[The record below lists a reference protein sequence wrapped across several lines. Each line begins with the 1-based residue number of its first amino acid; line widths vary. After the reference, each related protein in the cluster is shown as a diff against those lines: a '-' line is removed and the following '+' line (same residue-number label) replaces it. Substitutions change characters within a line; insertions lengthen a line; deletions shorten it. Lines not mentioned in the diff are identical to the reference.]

1 MGQEDGFRQKK
12 SRPNRAILLTSTLTN
27 ITKKTTP
34 YRVYLPYTEG
44 AVNRSNGL
52 PLHLNKLIELSL
64 SHYQNIVRL

>member
-1 MGQEDGFRQKK
+1 
-12 SRPNRAILLTSTLTN
+12 LTSTLTN

-34 YRVYLPYTEG
+34 YRVYLPHTEG
-44 AVNRSNGL
+44 AVNHSDGL